1 MRLPTRRNVH
11 IAAIRLASLLILS
24 VNPGLGVMAESVIKA
39 DSKAFAARDN
49 KSESLVARQAALAD
63 KRAVALER
71 LAALS
76 NSAAS
81 AFAGAL
87 PDESDEYR
95 RLLNL
100 LANAYETQLDSLNK
114 LQAIQQAHQDYRQ
127 KSLTWSGFPEK
138 PPYSLAFIQD
148 QWQQV
153 RLKDREIE
161 AARIELTMLESM
173 IETQRQAFQFSA
185 QNSRKAGE
193 QLESNSSEDSERN
206 GWLKLL
212 NDLRNQQDEARLASL
227 DTEREARREN
237 LRYLQDEREFLQ
249 RKARLSSK
257 ASPLSSADK
266 DLQLKQLQ
274 LARQKLETET
284 AKSLEQNQKIQQR
297 VQQLR
302 SQLVASRERSVAS
315 GNEQNQSLSPLQQML
330 DTDLIEMDALASNLK
345 VLRLLAQANEAH
357 RRIWE
362 LQYRA
367 DHTNDPSVI
376 ATVMQEIDSSLQ
388 RLIPWRAYLG
398 SNLDTVRSRRDAQEK
413 RLGEWQSEYGSHEH
427 ELRKLQAN
435 QSQEALLM
443 RGVAEADLLEARLR
457 SLSDLLQGRHDEA
470 DTVQSLRLLAQQTLD
485 LVAALS
491 DFELLTIDD
500 TIIADGRE
508 ISGKRRVTVGKIVQ
522 MLAIL
527 SIGFWLISRV
537 TRYGREKIAGWQSGR
552 ASGALLGLRLLSL
565 IAVVAILVFALI
577 SVHIP
582 LTVFTLLGGSLAIG
596 VGFGAQNI
604 LNNFISGLI
613 LLMERSIKIGDIVE
627 VEGILSRVTHIG
639 SRCCQVQRF
648 DGIDMLIPNSSFLE
662 KSVTNWTLSDHCLRV
677 SVLVSVAYGTDSAQA
692 MQLVKRA
699 ATEHSQIMKAPE
711 PEVYLLDFAADA
723 ISLRLDFWIDLVV
736 QPNRYRVMSDV
747 RLRIEQLFSEA
758 AIVIPF
764 QQRQIHLGTSKP
776 LKVEVVTD
784 ASIQQNQPI
793 NQSAGC

>member
-1 MRLPTRRNVH
+1 
-11 IAAIRLASLLILS
+11 
-24 VNPGLGVMAESVIKA
+24 MAESAIKTGPA
-39 DSKAFAARDN
+39 AFAAHSN
-49 KSESLVARQAALAD
+49 KSDSITARQTALAN
-63 KRAVALER
+63 KRADALER

-76 NSAAS
+76 KSEAAVL
-81 AFAGAL
+81 AGAL
-87 PDESDEYR
+87 PEESDEYR

-114 LQAIQQAHQDYRQ
+114 LQAIPQTRRDFQQKTQ
-127 KSLTWSGFPEK
+127 TWVGFSEQ
-138 PPYSLAFIQD
+138 PPYSLAFLQD
-148 QWQQV
+148 QWRQV
-153 RLKDREIE
+153 RLKGREIE
-161 AARIELTMLESM
+161 AARIELAMLETM
-173 IETQRQAFQFSA
+173 IESQRQAFQLSA
-185 QNSRKAGE
+185 QNYRKAGE
-193 QLESNSSEDSERN
+193 QLESGSGQGSERN
-206 GWLKLL
+206 GWLKSL

-227 DTEREARREN
+227 DTEREARLEN
-237 LRYLQDEREFLQ
+237 LRYLQDEHEFLQ

-257 ASPLSSADK
+257 TSPLSAADK

-274 LARQKLETET
+274 VARQKLETET
-284 AKSLEQNQKIQQR
+284 AKTLERNHQIQQQ
-297 VQQLR
+297 VQQMR
-302 SQLVASRERSVAS
+302 DQLAAAREQPVVSV
-315 GNEQNQSLSPLQQML
+315 GEQNQSLSPLQQTL
-330 DTDLIEMDALASNLK
+330 ETELIEMDALASNLE

-367 DHTNDPSVI
+367 DHADDLSVI

-388 RLIPWRAYLG
+388 RLTPWREYLG

-413 RLGEWQSEYGSHEH
+413 RLREWQGEYGNR
-427 ELRKLQAN
+427 ELEQRKSQAY
-435 QSQEALLM
+435 QSREALLK
-443 RGVAEADLLEARLR
+443 RGVAEADSIETRLLG
-457 SLSDLLQGRHDEA
+457 LSDLLQGRHEEA
-470 DTVQSLRLLAQQTLD
+470 DMAQRVQLLARQAVD
-485 LVAALS
+485 VATAMS

-537 TRYGREKIAGWQSGR
+537 TRYGRRKVAGWQPGR
-552 ASGALLGLRLLSL
+552 AGSALLSL
-565 IAVVAILVFALI
+565 RLFSMIAVVAILVLALT

-677 SVLVSVAYGTDSAQA
+677 SVSVGVAYGTNSAQA

-699 ATEHSQIMKAPE
+699 ATEHSQIMTTPE
-711 PEVYLLDFAADA
+711 PEVYLLDFATDA
-723 ISLRLDFWIDLVV
+723 ISLRLDFWINLVV

-747 RLRIEQLFSEA
+747 RLRIEELFSEA
-758 AIVIPF
+758 GIVIPF
-764 QQRQIHLGTSKP
+764 QQRQIHLDNDRP
-776 LKVEVVTD
+776 FKVEVMAK
-784 ASIQQNQPI
+784 ASMRKNQPT
-793 NQSAGC
+793 NDSADG